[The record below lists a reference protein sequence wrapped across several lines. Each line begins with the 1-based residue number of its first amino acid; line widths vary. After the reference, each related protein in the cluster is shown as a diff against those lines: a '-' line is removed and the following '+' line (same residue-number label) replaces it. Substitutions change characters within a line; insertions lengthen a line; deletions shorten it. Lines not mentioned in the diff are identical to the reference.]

1 VNVLLSSTNDV
12 LRRSITEALR
22 EGGHD
27 VHLAVENSLE
37 AAMPRPAGVEA
48 ASDHPGAAVFV
59 DPGVTQL
66 RQHSGHADTQAG
78 RAVFLRAAAQSGLRR
93 VIEVRRRRLS
103 RQESERDAHTFPDG
117 VLTIEVSPVYGVGDD
132 PVTILLLMMRSLP
145 VIPLSTGTHVA
156 CPLWHR
162 DLAETIAAAVTLST
176 SAPETTI
183 DVVGPEAITV
193 DQLYER
199 IASHI
204 GRRPLRIPVP
214 EFLADHGAR
223 LAEALNVTEP
233 LATTHAL
240 FQETLEV
247 GSCGTRMIPGLQ
259 APATSIDYGLRALVA
274 ELEELTPADGVGTL
288 EVKQFFADMQTRLSA
303 ADVLRRFRDSFAM
316 VMPVDVAVEP
326 ASQQTRLAAG
336 ANITMA
342 LPGRGHVQVRVVD
355 ASDEQIVLST
365 VRGHVLAGIVRFR
378 TQAAGDLVRFEVL
391 TCDTAANPL
400 DWIGLTLGGARLQD
414 ANWTKVVHN
423 VARLAGDD
431 SVAVESVKRK
441 LPPDEAQAV
450 KAWLESTIEAYR
462 TTNDRRSWTI
472 R

>member
-1 VNVLLSSTNDV
+1 MNVLLSSTNDV
-12 LRRSITEALR
+12 LRRSITDALR
-22 EGGHD
+22 ARGHD
-27 VHLAVENSLE
+27 VHLVAENFLETAVPL
-37 AAMPRPAGVEA
+37 PAGVEPT
-48 ASDHPGAAVFV
+48 SDRGGAAVFV
-59 DPGVTQL
+59 DPGVTQIG
-66 RQHSGHADTQAG
+66 QHSGPAESQDVRAD
-78 RAVFLRAAAQSGLRR
+78 FLRTAAQSGLRR
-93 VIEVRRRRLS
+93 FIEVRRRS
-103 RQESERDAHTFPDG
+103 DPRQQSERGAHTWPDG
-117 VLTIEVSPVYGVGDD
+117 QLTIEVSPVYGVGDD
-132 PVTILLLMMRSLP
+132 PVTTLLLMMRSLP

-162 DLAETIAAAVTLST
+162 DLAETIVAAVTLPASV
-176 SAPETTI
+176 PENTI

-214 EFLADHGAR
+214 EFLAEHGAR
-223 LAEALNVTEP
+223 LAESLHVTEP
-233 LATTHAL
+233 LAATRAL

-247 GSCGTRMIPGLQ
+247 GSCGTRTTPGLD
-259 APATSIDYGLRALVA
+259 APATSIDHGLRALIA

-288 EVKQFFADMQTRLSA
+288 EVKQFFADMRTRCAA

-316 VMPVDVAVEP
+316 VMPIDVAVEP
-326 ASQQTRLAAG
+326 ASQQTRLVAG

-365 VRGHVLAGIVRFR
+365 VRGHVLAGIVRF
-378 TQAAGDLVRFEVL
+378 TSQARGDLVRFEVL

-431 SVAVESVKRK
+431 SVTVESVKRK

-450 KAWLESTIEAYR
+450 KGWLASTIDAYR
-462 TTNDRRSWTI
+462 TVNARKS
-472 R
+472 

>member
-1 VNVLLSSTNDV
+1 
-12 LRRSITEALR
+12 
-22 EGGHD
+22 
-27 VHLAVENSLE
+27 
-37 AAMPRPAGVEA
+37 
-48 ASDHPGAAVFV
+48 
-59 DPGVTQL
+59 
-66 RQHSGHADTQAG
+66 
-78 RAVFLRAAAQSGLRR
+78 
-93 VIEVRRRRLS
+93 
-103 RQESERDAHTFPDG
+103 
-117 VLTIEVSPVYGVGDD
+117 
-132 PVTILLLMMRSLP
+132 
-145 VIPLSTGTHVA
+145 
-156 CPLWHR
+156 
-162 DLAETIAAAVTLST
+162 
-176 SAPETTI
+176 
-183 DVVGPEAITV
+183 
-193 DQLYER
+193 
-199 IASHI
+199 
-204 GRRPLRIPVP
+204 
-214 EFLADHGAR
+214 
-223 LAEALNVTEP
+223 VTEP
-233 LATTHAL
+233 LATTRAL

-288 EVKQFFADMQTRLSA
+288 EVKQFFADIRTRFGA